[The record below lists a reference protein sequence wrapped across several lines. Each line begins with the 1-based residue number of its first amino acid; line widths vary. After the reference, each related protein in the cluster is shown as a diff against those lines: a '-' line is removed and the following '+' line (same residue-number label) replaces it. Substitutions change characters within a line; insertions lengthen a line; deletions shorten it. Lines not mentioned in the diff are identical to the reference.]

1 MKKAL
6 YFLFITSALLFFG
19 CASTPS
25 DSHFSVTEKSETI
38 EGKTAYSYTLNS
50 APKKYAQFIDTDIF
64 FKLSG
69 DSGISNYYPQ
79 SCKSQVEEFLNTK
92 QFTIE
97 KVIWNNGKI
106 ILLISYPGKE

>member
-38 EGKTAYSYTLNS
+38 EGKTALDYALANNGLERNSDFWTLN
-50 APKKYAQFIDTDIF
+50 KK
-64 FKLSG
+64 
-69 DSGISNYYPQ
+69 
-79 SCKSQVEEFLNTK
+79 
-92 QFTIE
+92 
-97 KVIWNNGKI
+97 
-106 ILLISYPGKE
+106 